1 MVWFRD
7 YKLPDGKP
15 ASAFGYGGAPLG
27 AAMASRVISDTHALY
42 QARARGSGPG
52 GACPVQQAPVVVV
65 VEVGGVHAGI
75 GSMATV
81 SAVHSAPLVS
91 FNGSGV
97 RGQDDRHEGSDG

>member
-42 QARARGSGPG
+42 QA
-52 GACPVQQAPVVVV
+52 QAPGAHVRCNKRPLLLWWRW
-65 VEVGGVHAGI
+65 
-75 GSMATV
+75 
-81 SAVHSAPLVS
+81 AVCMRVLAAWPQCLQCT
-91 FNGSGV
+91 
-97 RGQDDRHEGSDG
+97 RPPW

>member
-42 QARARGSGPG
+42 QARARR
-52 GACPVQQAPVVVV
+52 QAPGCRSHTTRRMKC
-65 VEVGGVHAGI
+65 VEVGGAHVNVCPACALAWKACVDSG
-75 GSMATV
+75 
-81 SAVHSAPLVS
+81 LV
-91 FNGSGV
+91 NTILTWW
-97 RGQDDRHEGSDG
+97 Q